1 MGWFPHFC
9 GNMAVGG
16 DGHGGAGWRRRRV
29 RTESATTPKGSS
41 CPPTTTSPPPN
52 RPGETL
58 RARLD
63 ASRTGRA
70 GLFFARLLG
79 RRPVEDAWRRKL
91 AAEQL
96 VGAALDGL
104 AAAGWEVVHSIELP
118 GDAVISHLLI
128 GPGGVFCVLAEQTRR
143 AAVRLDETDVRVT
156 GDARP
161 YPYVRKARQNAARC
175 SLVLTR
181 GCGYPVR
188 ARPVLVLVGGHGSG
202 RARRAGRRQR
212 AEGGAAARAGHA
224 GRDPA
229 SGPGGPD
236 PHGGAQPEGLAGGV
250 SGTFL
255 M

>member
-9 GNMAVGG
+9 GNMAVGVMG
-16 DGHGGAGWRRRRV
+16 MGERPAAKKGANGKRYDPERLFL
-29 RTESATTPKGSS
+29 
-41 CPPTTTSPPPN
+41 PPDDDLAPN

-188 ARPVLVLVGGHGSG
+188 ARPVLVLVGATEADVHAGPEDVSVLREEQLHELGTLG
-202 RARRAGRRQR
+202 GILHPDRVDRIHTVARNRRAWL
-212 AEGGAAARAGHA
+212 AA
-224 GRDPA
+224 
-229 SGPGGPD
+229 
-236 PHGGAQPEGLAGGV
+236 
-250 SGTFL
+250 
-255 M
+255 